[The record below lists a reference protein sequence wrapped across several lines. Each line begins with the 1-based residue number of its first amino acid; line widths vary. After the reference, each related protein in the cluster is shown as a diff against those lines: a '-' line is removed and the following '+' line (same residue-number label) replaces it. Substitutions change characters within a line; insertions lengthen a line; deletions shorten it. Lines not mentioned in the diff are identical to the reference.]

1 MTTLPPKPDFEAIEA
16 AAHESADRR
25 TLILALIGNLVYS
38 WSNNE
43 SLFIYVLMLLLE
55 TDEASAAVVFV
66 TLNTTRA
73 RLELIQRLA
82 KAKLLDKALDKELTK
97 LIERFNECTRA
108 RNEFNHCMYFVDPR
122 GEITHTQSIKVQE
135 AKGRLQWSAP
145 RPMDDPRLTEIMT
158 TVGELRQ
165 LNRDIWDF
173 LPRLQEYMARRRS
186 AKGSQ
191 GRNAKPPPG
200 TTNEPAPHS

>member
-1 MTTLPPKPDFEAIEA
+1 MPTSQLCASCCLNALPPRPDFESIEA
-16 AAHESADRR
+16 VAHQSADRR

-55 TDEASAAVVFV
+55 TDKASATIVFV

-82 KAKLLDKALDKELTK
+82 KAKLADKALDKELNR
-97 LIERFNECTRA
+97 LINRFNECTRA
-108 RNEFNHCMYFVDPR
+108 RNEFNHCMYFVDQR
-122 GEITHTQSIKVQE
+122 GEITHTQSIKIQE
-135 AKGRLQWSAP
+135 LKGRLKWGSS
-145 RPMDDPRLTEIMT
+145 RPMDEARFQEILG
-158 TVGELRQ
+158 VIAELRQ

-173 LPRLQEYMARRRS
+173 LPRLQEVMGRRK
-186 AKGSQ
+186 A
-191 GRNAKPPPG
+191 APMG
-200 TTNEPAPHS
+200 TIKD